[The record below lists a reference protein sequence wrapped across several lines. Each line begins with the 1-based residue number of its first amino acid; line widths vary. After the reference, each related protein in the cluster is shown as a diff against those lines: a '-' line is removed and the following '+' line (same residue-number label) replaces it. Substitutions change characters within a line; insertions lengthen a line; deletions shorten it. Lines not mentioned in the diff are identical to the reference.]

1 MATINLFSGGGY
13 RDATHG
19 ATLRA
24 LEERRKALEDA
35 LTRASQPTQV
45 NHPLQGIAGLAETM
59 SAGIREGRAA
69 NEATAGR
76 QRLAELMAGG
86 LTPDEY
92 GEAMGLDPELTG
104 KYIGHDWDVQGAKDR
119 VQAEK
124 DAADALAKREAV
136 RDATKHGYD
145 VTDTATKHGYETQDA
160 AALAEVNRK
169 QAEADRLAITN
180 EAQRKEQAEPGVEAA
195 KITAAVEARK
205 AEALK
210 LGMKEGSP
218 EYNAYTTT
226 GQQPTMASQ
235 PFAGPQGV
243 KDLQEYKSGIAKI
256 DNTMD
261 DLAEAQTM
269 LPNVVGGSFNR
280 KMLDTAMAA
289 GEAGHAGLLHTG
301 WTEQQIQAT
310 QRFNQLM
317 DSIATAKEAGT
328 LKGALSDREMA
339 KFMEIYNNP
348 NSTPEN
354 KQRGLLQLM
363 DSFKGDRQTLSEALR
378 SGGYAAPEYTPRDR
392 SGGGASGG
400 GASGAGGEPV
410 FDPAQDKEG
419 DTGTNDD
426 GSKWIVKG
434 GKWVRQ

>member
-1 MATINLFSGGGY
+1 MPTINLFGGSGY
-13 RDATHG
+13 RDAARG
-19 ATLRA
+19 ATI
-24 LEERRKALEDA
+24 KALEDRRKA
-35 LTRASQPTQV
+35 AEEAFNTSLAPRQI
-45 NHPLQGIAGLAETM
+45 NHPLQGIADVLGTV
-59 SAGIREGRAA
+59 SAGVREGRADA
-69 NEATAGR
+69 QAADAR
-76 QRLAELMAGG
+76 DQLAKLMAGG

-92 GEAMGLDPELTG
+92 GQAMGLDPELTG
-104 KYIGHDWDVQGAKDR
+104 KYIGHDWDVQSAKDR

-124 DAADALAKREAV
+124 E
-136 RDATKHGYD
+136 
-145 VTDTATKHGYETQDA
+145 A
-160 AALAEVNRK
+160 AAARV
-169 QAEADRLAITN
+169 QAETT

-261 DLAEAQTM
+261 DLNEAQG
-269 LPNVVGGSFNR
+269 LLQNVQTGALNR
-280 KMLDTAMAA
+280 KVLDTAMSA
-289 GEAGHAGLLHTG
+289 GGPGHDALLHMG

-348 NSTPEN
+348 NSTYEN
-354 KQRGLLQLM
+354 RLRGLQQLM
-363 DSFKGDRQTLSEALR
+363 ASFTGDRQTFVEALR
-378 SGGYAAPEYTPRDR
+378 SGGYAAPEYERRDR
-392 SGGGASGG
+392 GSGGNA
-400 GASGAGGEPV
+400 ATQK
-410 FDPAQDKEG
+410 DPSSMTPEELDAEIAKEKAAQ
-419 DTGTNDD
+419 
-426 GSKWIVKG
+426 
-434 GKWVRQ
+434 GK